1 MNNASVATSDI
12 MSSVAIIDY
21 GMGNLHSIAKA
32 LEHVAGRHRVVV
44 SGRRADILA
53 ADRIVFPGVGAMRDC
68 MAELQA
74 SGLDEVVLEAARSK
88 PLLGVCLGM
97 QALFDASEENQGVA
111 CLGIIPGRV
120 ARFAPGLKADDG
132 GRLKIPHMGWNQVM
146 QTRTHP
152 VWRNIASGS
161 RFYFVHSYY
170 AIPVEDTAVA
180 ATTPYGIDFASVIAR
195 GNVFAVQFHP
205 EKSQHAGLTLL
216 SNFVRWDGE
225 S

>member
-1 MNNASVATSDI
+1 MASI
-12 MSSVAIIDY
+12 AIIDY

-32 LEHVAGRHRVVV
+32 LEHVAGKDRVVV
-44 SGRRADILA
+44 SSRRADILA
-53 ADRIVFPGVGAMRDC
+53 ADRVVFPGVGAIRDC

-74 SGLDEVVLEAARSK
+74 SGLAQVVQEAARSK

-97 QALFDASEENQGVA
+97 QALLDVSEENQGIA

-120 ARFAPGLKADDG
+120 ARFAQDLKADDG

-146 QTRTHP
+146 QRRAHP
-152 VWRNIASGS
+152 LWRNIHDGS

-180 ATTPYGIDFASVIAR
+180 AITPYGIDFASVILHD
-195 GNVFAVQFHP
+195 NVFAVQFHP
-205 EKSQHAGLTLL
+205 EKSQHAGLGLL
-216 SNFVRWDGE
+216 SNFVGWDGE